1 MYYLTFENDVFIDT
15 DLDLKYL
22 KKLLKKY
29 LEKTDFFQVIALGED
44 KLIKKLLRDY
54 AAYD

>member
-22 KKLLKKY
+22 KKAIEKIPWKNWLLPSNC
-29 LEKTDFFQVIALGED
+29 
-44 KLIKKLLRDY
+44 LRRR
-54 AAYD
+54 

>member
-22 KKLLKKY
+22 KKLLKK
-29 LEKTDFFQVIALGED
+29 IP
-44 KLIKKLLRDY
+44 
-54 AAYD
+54 